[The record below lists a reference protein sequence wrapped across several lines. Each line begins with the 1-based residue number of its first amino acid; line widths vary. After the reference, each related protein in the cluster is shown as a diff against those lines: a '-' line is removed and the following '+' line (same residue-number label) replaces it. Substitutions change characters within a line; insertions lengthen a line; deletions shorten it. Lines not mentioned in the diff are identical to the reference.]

1 LPSGKRA
8 YDRLIAAFKGDDEPI
23 RIISITEG
31 WSAKKPYSP
40 GKWERAKTL
49 VIEYQNVSND
59 VIYLAC
65 QISYPR
71 QDGKIVTIEST
82 DSVCP
87 PGMIRKRPIGN
98 AEPDKH
104 LTLSRV
110 MVLDRD
116 KAQLSA
122 KEADIAL
129 QLGGHWIGRTF
140 CVVATTCFGSEA
152 APEVEILRHFRDT
165 VLFERRGGRVAIR
178 LYEHAGPGIART
190 IERHPALRARV
201 RSMLARLARWLARRY
216 DLG

>member
-1 LPSGKRA
+1 MPSGKRA
-8 YDRLIAAFKGDDEPI
+8 YDRLIAAFAGDDEPI

-31 WSAKKPYSP
+31 WSARKPYSP
-40 GKWERAKTL
+40 GKWERAKTC

-65 QISYPR
+65 EVSYPR
-71 QDGKIVTIEST
+71 RDGKIVTVESA

-98 AEPDKH
+98 AEPDKR

-116 KAQLSA
+116 KELLSA
-122 KEADIAL
+122 KAADVAL
-129 QLGGHWIGRTF
+129 QPGGRWIGRTF

-152 APEVEILRHFRDT
+152 APEVDILRHFRDR
-165 VLFERRGGRVAIR
+165 VLFERRAGRAAIR
-178 LYEHAGPGIART
+178 LYEHGGPAIART
-190 IERHPALRARV
+190 IDRHPALRAPV
-201 RSMLARLARWLARRY
+201 RAMLARVARWLARRY